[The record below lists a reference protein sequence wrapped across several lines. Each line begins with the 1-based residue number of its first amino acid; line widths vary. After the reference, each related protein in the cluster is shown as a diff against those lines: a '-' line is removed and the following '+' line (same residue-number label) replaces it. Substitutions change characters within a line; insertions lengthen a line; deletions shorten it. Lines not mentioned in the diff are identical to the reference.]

1 MGSEV
6 AVEEPAPV
14 GLDEVLDI
22 LNRSSVDNE
31 EQLQALLGAIQEVGG
46 KRRRPRRGASGGP
59 APSSWPAQR
68 TPHLGISLPSPST
81 YTPAG
86 LQRTGAAGGGRRQPA
101 HRAAGGRA

>member
-6 AVEEPAPV
+6 AVDEPAPV

-46 KRRRPRRGASGGP
+46 EGRRQRRGAAGGP
-59 APSSWPAQR
+59 APFVWPA
-68 TPHLGISLPSPST
+68 
-81 YTPAG
+81 
-86 LQRTGAAGGGRRQPA
+86 
-101 HRAAGGRA
+101 

>member
-6 AVEEPAPV
+6 AVDEPAPV

-46 KRRRPRRGASGGP
+46 YWRQRRGAAGGP
-59 APSSWPAQR
+59 APFAWPA
-68 TPHLGISLPSPST
+68 
-81 YTPAG
+81 
-86 LQRTGAAGGGRRQPA
+86 
-101 HRAAGGRA
+101 